1 MVVFEK
7 TQRDSISMNATN
19 LRDKKI
25 EEGLKKRCANCGVEY
40 ISPVWGELTELR
52 RMDLRKKCHAAETR
66 KKRSKRSI
74 DEVVKDQA
82 ADVNRK
88 KSTREEQ
95 ARKETPSERER
106 RLGIEACKKRQL
118 RRKEKQKQDESR
130 GAKKTP
136 KVSVTKRK
144 KKLADLLSV
153 DLVRPVLKAQKCDQR
168 TLIKKSSISIVA
180 GTDLLHLSP
189 PKKWTKRQLTDKQKK
204 VLAMFFAHR
213 KPAVVEVE
221 EVEDER
227 KPAAKKEEPPSNTIK
242 WKLTDKQKE
251 MLATL
256 LFDLYFRLS
265 VATVKLKKN

>member
-1 MVVFEK
+1 
-7 TQRDSISMNATN
+7 MNATN

-52 RMDLRKKCHAAETR
+52 RMNLRKKCDAAEKR

-106 RLGIEACKKRQL
+106 RLGIEACKKRLL
-118 RRKEKQKQDESR
+118 RRKEKQDESR

-136 KVSVTKRK
+136 KASVTKRK

-168 TLIKKSSISIVA
+168 TLIKTSSISVVA

-189 PKKWTKRQLTDKQKK
+189 PKKWTKRQLNDKQKK
-204 VLAMFFAHR
+204 ILSMFFAHR
-213 KPAVVEVE
+213 KPATVGQVE

-227 KPAAKKEEPPSNTIK
+227 KPAAKKEEEQPTNTNK

>member
-1 MVVFEK
+1 MKKK
-7 TQRDSISMNATN
+7 THTERESSMNATN

-25 EEGLKKRCANCGVEY
+25 EEGLKKRCSNCGVEY

-106 RLGIEACKKRQL
+106 RLGIEACKKRLL
-118 RRKEKQKQDESR
+118 RRKEKQESR
-130 GAKKTP
+130 GAKKTQP
-136 KVSVTKRK
+136 KVVVTKRK

-153 DLVRPVLKAQKCDQR
+153 DLVRPVLKAYKCDQR

-180 GTDLLHLSP
+180 GTDVLHLPP
-189 PKKWTKRQLTDKQKK
+189 PKKSWTKRQLTDKQKK
-204 VLAMFFAHR
+204 ILAMFFAHR
-213 KPAVVEVE
+213 KQAVAEME

-265 VATVKLKKN
+265 VVTVKLK

>member
-1 MVVFEK
+1 
-7 TQRDSISMNATN
+7 MNTTN

-25 EEGLKKRCANCGVEY
+25 EEGLKKRCSNCGVEY

-52 RMDLRKKCHAAETR
+52 RMNLRKKCDAAEKR
-66 KKRSKRSI
+66 NKRSKRSI

-82 ADVNRK
+82 AGASRM

-106 RLGIEACKKRQL
+106 RLGIEACKKRLL
-118 RRKEKQKQDESR
+118 RRKEKQESR
-130 GAKKTP
+130 GAKKTQP
-136 KVSVTKRK
+136 KVVVTKRK

-153 DLVRPVLKAQKCDQR
+153 DLVRPVLKAYKCDQR

-180 GTDLLHLSP
+180 GTDVLHLPP

-204 VLAMFFAHR
+204 ILAMFFAHR
-213 KPAVVEVE
+213 KKAVVEVE

-265 VATVKLKKN
+265 VVTVKLK